1 MANSRPAHDELRA
14 GYCRKQATYCSS
26 RLRLV
31 AGLPRRSGAST
42 FLGISVSAFSFRK
55 PLENSTAQLL
65 NFSSESSS
73 ALDQVNDYDDDSN
86 YEEEMD

>member
-1 MANSRPAHDELRA
+1 MMNCAPDIAESRPLIAVRASDSSPACHAVAAH
-14 GYCRKQATYCSS
+14 
-26 RLRLV
+26 
-31 AGLPRRSGAST
+31 RR
-42 FLGISVSAFSFRK
+42 FSVSAFPLSVFGN

>member
-1 MANSRPAHDELRA
+1 MMNCAPDIAESSPLIAVRPR
-14 GYCRKQATYCSS
+14 
-26 RLRLV
+26 
-31 AGLPRRSGAST
+31 PREAQPFTR
-42 FLGISVSAFSFRK
+42 SAF
-55 PLENSTAQLL
+55 PLSVFGNPLDNSTPQLL

>member
-1 MANSRPAHDELRA
+1 VSEALYA
-14 GYCRKQATYCSS
+14 
-26 RLRLV
+26 
-31 AGLPRRSGAST
+31 
-42 FLGISVSAFSFRK
+42 ISVSAPKSFGVVSASLADFSVFGN
-55 PLENSTAQLL
+55 PLDNSTAQLL